1 MLERWMSQVRSF
13 SPHCLLWIFLEAE
26 DLLTSDCFFWRT
38 GLDVSVDVVPAEVN
52 ITTK

>member
-1 MLERWMSQVRSF
+1 MSQVRSF
-13 SPHCLLWIFLEAE
+13 CPHCFLWIFLEAE
-26 DLLTSDCFFWRT
+26 DLLTSDCFFFWRT